1 MIRRLSLHARLILL
15 AAATGIAIL
24 IFASIAISGVLER
37 FVMVGVDQTL
47 DTQIGV
53 LERALEPDGSVA
65 QDRILSLSN
74 FDQRGSGWG
83 WLVRGERRQWSS
95 GSGLQAFRTRREMR
109 HSDTAIAGGRGRTD
123 DGRAVHLRAR
133 KVATAGG
140 PVTII
145 AFAPRELI
153 DRPLDA
159 ARGTLLVSLALIALA
174 LVAGTLAQLRYGLQP
189 LRRLGSA
196 VARIRSGEA
205 DTLPADQPRELL
217 PLVDE
222 VNGLIDQNRTS
233 LEQARRHVANLAHG
247 LKTPLATLSLR
258 LARENAS
265 TEALKLVEELDQRI
279 AHHLKRARIGAHAA
293 SGRARTEIAGV
304 IDDMLGTLQQIHRA
318 SGITFQRAGGLAGAP
333 GYAVAVEQRD
343 FEELL
348 GNVIDNAGRHARS
361 EVRVAVEQAGPRI
374 VIAVE
379 DDGPGMADADIA
391 RVVEAGVRLDE
402 SLPGFGFGLAI
413 TTELVQ
419 LYGGALEITRS
430 VDLGGACVT
439 ITLPRTR

>member
-15 AAATGIAIL
+15 AAATGLAIL
-24 IFASIAISGVLER
+24 VFASIAIGGVLER
-37 FVMVGVDQTL
+37 FVMVGVDKTL

-65 QDRILSLSN
+65 PARIVSLPK
-74 FDQRGSGWG
+74 FDTRDSGWG
-83 WLVRGERRQWSS
+83 WAVRGTARQWSS
-95 GSGLQAFRTRREMR
+95 GSALQSFRTRRTMR
-109 HSDTAIAGGRGRTD
+109 HSGTGIVGGRGRTN
-123 DGRAVHLRAR
+123 DGRAVHVRFVE
-133 KVATAGG
+133 VATSGG

-153 DRPLDA
+153 DAPLDA
-159 ARGTLLVSLALIALA
+159 ARGTLLASLGLIAFA
-174 LVAGTLAQLRYGLQP
+174 LVMSTAAQLRYGLQP
-189 LRRLGSA
+189 LRRLSNA

-205 DTLPADQPRELL
+205 DRLPANQPRELL
-217 PLVDE
+217 PLVEE

-265 TEALKLVEELDQRI
+265 VETRKLVEALDQRI
-279 AHHLKRARIGAHAA
+279 AHHLQRARIGAHAA
-293 SGRARTEIAGV
+293 SGRARTEIDGV
-304 IDDMLGTLQQIHRA
+304 IDDLLGTIQQIHRA
-318 SGITFQRAGGLAGAP
+318 SGIRFSRVGVPIGAP
-333 GYAVAVEQRD
+333 SYAVAVEQRD
-343 FEELL
+343 FDELL
-348 GNVIDNAGRHARS
+348 GNLIDNAGRHARS
-361 EVRVAVEQAGPRI
+361 EVRVAVEQVGPRI
-374 VIAVE
+374 LIAIE
-379 DDGPGMADADIA
+379 DDGPGMAEADIA

-419 LYGGALEITRS
+419 LYGGTLVIARS
-430 VDLGGACVT
+430 ATLGGACVT
-439 ITLPRTR
+439 ISLPRAG